1 MEKIVI
7 KFISY
12 FLLTQF
18 FVTFIAIFVFFAD
31 IHNRYNFST
40 CNHWCIGNTFSIIAI
55 LMRQDSN
62 YSLFCTYNFY
72 IPNDMF
78 LYSIFDL
85 NYMFYYWIL
94 QSYKICFIIVL
105 ASFLFVIILNALTF
119 MYFVSFGTLIFGDQ
133 ALQLA
138 VHLLKLIMDN
148 ISAQ

>member
-18 FVTFIAIFVFFAD
+18 FVIFIAIFVFFAD
-31 IHNRYNFST
+31 IHKRYNFNT
-40 CNHWCIGNTFSIIAI
+40 CNHWCISNAFSIIAI
-55 LMRQDSN
+55 LMNQDPN

-72 IPNDMF
+72 IPIDMF

-85 NYMFYYWIL
+85 NYMLHYWIL
-94 QSYKICFIIVL
+94 QSHEICFTIAL

-119 MYFVSFGTLIFGDQ
+119 IYFVSFGTLIFGDQ

-138 VHLLKLIMDN
+138 GHFLKLIMN
-148 ISAQ
+148 G